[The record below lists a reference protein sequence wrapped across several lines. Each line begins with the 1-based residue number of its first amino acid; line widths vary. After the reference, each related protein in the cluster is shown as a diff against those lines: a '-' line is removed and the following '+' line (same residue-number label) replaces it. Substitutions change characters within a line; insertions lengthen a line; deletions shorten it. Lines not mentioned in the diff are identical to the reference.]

1 MNFEEQQ
8 ALEVTQMNT
17 ETGKEPETNKVCHMS
32 TTKVF
37 KVHFY
42 NLRLATKILMDDHV
56 AK

>member
-42 NLRLATKILMDDHV
+42 NWLAAKILMDDHV